1 MWETLVAIF
10 LAYSTSGI
18 TSGKKVRCVVK
29 MAAILKMPTYYAQV
43 QLDTRFEKIIT
54 KYAKIVFLVVMT
66 LSMTS
71 QGDLKV
77 TPVFPYKWKMNIF
90 RDHWKTNNDIII
102 KFGVHRYHIIVN
114 MSLWINELMWNISLM
129 TSSYTKI
136 CHNFELQ

>member
-1 MWETLVAIF
+1 MAIF

-18 TSGKKVRCVVK
+18 TSGKKVRSVVK

-77 TPVFPYKWKMNIF
+77 TPVFPYK
-90 RDHWKTNNDIII
+90 
-102 KFGVHRYHIIVN
+102 
-114 MSLWINELMWNISLM
+114 
-129 TSSYTKI
+129 
-136 CHNFELQ
+136 